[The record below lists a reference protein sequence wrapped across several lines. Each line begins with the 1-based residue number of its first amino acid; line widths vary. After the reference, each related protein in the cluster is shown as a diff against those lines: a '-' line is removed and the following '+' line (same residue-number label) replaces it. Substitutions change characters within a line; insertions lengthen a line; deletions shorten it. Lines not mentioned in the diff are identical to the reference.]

1 MAEDKKRSAVTTQ
14 DSPGFFQSLA
24 NQIRLVLRLVADRR
38 VNLFLK
44 ILPIGALVY
53 TLFPDLA
60 PGPIDDAVIIGLGV
74 YSFIELCPPDVVEE
88 HREAINKLMREVSE
102 VPGDEIFDGEIVDVE
117 FNELEDNEE

>member
-24 NQIRLVLRLVADRR
+24 NQIR
-38 VNLFLK
+38 LFLK

>member
-44 ILPIGALVY
+44 ILH
-53 TLFPDLA
+53 
-60 PGPIDDAVIIGLGV
+60 AVIIGLGV